1 MLKMS
6 GTKKYFNRNRNVS
19 EKRKTSDSIGNKNDF
34 ATAYNIKN
42 NVVDK
47 T

>member
-19 EKRKTSDSIGNKNDF
+19 EKKKTSDSIGNKSDF

>member
-19 EKRKTSDSIGNKNDF
+19 EKKKNSNIIGNKKDF
-34 ATAYNIKN
+34 ATTYNIKN
-42 NVVDK
+42 SVVGK

>member
-19 EKRKTSDSIGNKNDF
+19 EKKKNSNSIGNKNDF
-34 ATAYNIKN
+34 VTACNIKK

>member
-1 MLKMS
+1 MS

-19 EKRKTSDSIGNKNDF
+19 EKRKTSDSIGNKSDF

>member
-19 EKRKTSDSIGNKNDF
+19 EKRKTSDSIGNKSDF
-34 ATAYNIKN
+34 ATACNIKN